1 MPGNPEPSASPSPSP
16 SPAHAVSGEDVAA
29 KILVFCSF
37 VAPEQ
42 LSATRHAIRRYAE
55 AGGRPAVLL
64 QRFAEGCP
72 RWDWGATAAPPAMP
86 DAAEEAGA
94 PSREPSELFQ
104 ELLRAGEQ
112 RAVFPGDRA
121 SAAAQVA
128 AGVHAGAA
136 ANPAPPSAA
145 AESTSLLLHPQP
157 SVGGSGVGGGGGGGG
172 SSVGGSGKR
181 ARFTDVE
188 GGSAATPALSQGS
201 GAAEATGLP
210 VAAFSFADVAKLKL
224 DGGGS
229 GRGGGAVVAE
239 FGELQA
245 SEGATTVYYGD
256 ASFRQDEAAE
266 ARTDAYEW
274 AGEGE
279 GEGVEGLQR
288 TATFHAPQEPLP
300 GMEREMRI
308 SRIIE
313 QAERTRIQQQVQQQE
328 LEQQQMRQ
336 QQQQQQQQQQRERQ
350 QQLQELQREE
360 LQQRQQQQQQ
370 LQEQLQRQQQ
380 EELQQQQ
387 QQQQLQQEAD
397 LQLEQDL
404 SALLGTP
411 DVHTAQPVRLP
422 ADSDAAAADLL
433 PPPPPADVERS
444 ASFASD
450 AGFAPLPSSS
460 GQESEAVVI
469 SDSEDDAADGVAD
482 AFDGRTELA
491 AAGASTPAAA
501 TPFEGD
507 EAFPFPT
514 GPQPAA
520 PIHSSEPQPDAG
532 RRKSQTP
539 LSSTPATPRP
549 AHAQVITMADA
560 DAAFAAAAVST
571 PEVVAKVPAAAR
583 PLSSSSSSKV
593 VQHLHSQLLHKQ
605 RTNWHLLKDRED
617 RLRSEEEHCKQR
629 QQQQQ
634 QRYQHQQQRQQ
645 QQLQQR
651 RSTGNPLLQ
660 RTTTTA
666 TFSAPSVT
674 PALLSP
680 LTRGSVFE
688 EPDDVVAADAFD
700 DDVPPEYPHDAHHTP
715 ATAPPPAAAPAS
727 SVATNAPPA
736 FAYEYEA
743 PLRGSS
749 ADSDSESS
757 ASTCDTTTLVM
768 EIRGLQ
774 SLVDRE
780 ARRGRAL
787 RTSAHASLRATRD
800 GAVGALCATTVGGPA
815 TPPVFAT
822 MAPPPHASGVGGG
835 GVRGALDGGGFGLS
849 GSKQLP
855 PTDDV
860 SLRLPFTPFVP
871 SRLRATPRPPSFP
884 ASPPPMPTPLVF
896 PPGQQHVSLPRSK
909 SYLNL
914 PHTGGD
920 GSAAAAPAPATRGE
934 WAPRPRMKPR
944 TLSPPPPP
952 PPPPAAMTAVSAAG
966 THGMGRRRSSLPCT
980 TSLKSPE
987 LRGDG
992 GGGGGGGG
1000 VRWLDSAGPSQ
1011 TAILTA
1017 LPVSGSGP
1025 GGVGRRASLLLSRPQ
1040 HASRTVSPPRNPPPA
1055 L

>member
-1 MPGNPEPSASPSPSP
+1 MPGNPEPSVSPSPSP

-29 KILVFCSF
+29 RILSFCSF

-55 AGGRPAVLL
+55 AGGRPAALL

-72 RWDWGATAAPPAMP
+72 RWDWAAAAVPPAMP
-86 DAAEEAGA
+86 SAAEEDASA
-94 PSREPSELFQ
+94 ASRTPNDVFEV
-104 ELLRAGEQ
+104 LLRAGAQ

-121 SAAAQVA
+121 SAATAVD
-128 AGVHAGAA
+128 A
-136 ANPAPPSAA
+136 ANPAPP
-145 AESTSLLLHPQP
+145 P
-157 SVGGSGVGGGGGGGG
+157 G
-172 SSVGGSGKR
+172 SSIGGSGKR

-188 GGSAATPALSQGS
+188 GGSTATPAPSQGS
-201 GAAEATGLP
+201 DAAEATGLP
-210 VAAFSFADVAKLKL
+210 VAEFSFADVTKLKL
-224 DGGGS
+224 DGG
-229 GRGGGAVVAE
+229 GGGAVVAE

-245 SEGATTVYYGD
+245 SEGATTVHYGD
-256 ASFRQDEAAE
+256 ASFRQDEAA
-266 ARTDAYEW
+266 AA
-274 AGEGE
+274 EGE
-279 GEGVEGLQR
+279 GEEGLQR

-300 GMEREMRI
+300 GMEKEMRI

-313 QAERTRIQQQVQQQE
+313 QAERTRMQQQMQQQE
-328 LEQQQMRQ
+328 LEQEQQRQ
-336 QQQQQQQQQQRERQ
+336 QQQQQQRQQ
-350 QQLQELQREE
+350 QQLQKQEQLQREE
-360 LQQRQQQQQQ
+360 LLQRQQQQQQQ
-370 LQEQLQRQQQ
+370 LQEQQQRQQQ
-380 EELQQQQ
+380 E
-387 QQQQLQQEAD
+387 QQEQQGQQEQQRQQEED
-397 LQLEQDL
+397 LRLEQDL

-411 DVHTAQPVRLP
+411 DVHTARRAHLP
-422 ADSDAAAADLL
+422 ADSDAATAADPVGPDLL

-469 SDSEDDAADGVAD
+469 SDSEDDETHGVAD
-482 AFDGRTELA
+482 AFDGLT
-491 AAGASTPAAA
+491 AAGGATPAAA
-501 TPFEGD
+501 TPLQGD

-532 RRKSQTP
+532 RRASQTP
-539 LSSTPATPRP
+539 RTSTPATPRP
-549 AHAQVITMADA
+549 AHAQVITMDYA

-571 PEVVAKVPAAAR
+571 PEVAKAPAAPAVPAR
-583 PLSSSSSSKV
+583 PSSSSSSSKV

-605 RTNWHLLKDRED
+605 RTNWHLMKDRED
-617 RLRSEEEHCKQR
+617 RLRRDEEQGKQR
-629 QQQQQ
+629 RQQQQ

-645 QQLQQR
+645 QLLQQR

-660 RTTTTA
+660 RTKTTT

-680 LTRGSVFE
+680 LTRVSVFE
-688 EPDDVVAADAFD
+688 EPEDVVAADAFD
-700 DDVPPEYPHDAHHTP
+700 DDVPPEYSHDVHRTP
-715 ATAPPPAAAPAS
+715 TTAAPPPAS

-736 FAYEYEA
+736 LAYEYDA

-749 ADSDSESS
+749 ADSDSSS

-800 GAVGALCATTVGGPA
+800 GAVGALCASTIGGPA
-815 TPPVFAT
+815 TPPVLAT
-822 MAPPPHASGVGGG
+822 APPPPPHASGVGGG
-835 GVRGALDGGGFGLS
+835 GVSGALDGGGFGLS

-855 PTDDV
+855 RTDDV

-884 ASPPPMPTPLVF
+884 ASQPPPPPPPTAPVVF

-914 PHTGGD
+914 PHTGG
-920 GSAAAAPAPATRGE
+920 GGGGAPAARE
-934 WAPRPRMKPR
+934 WAPQPRMKPR
-944 TLSPPPPP
+944 TLSPAPPPPPP

-966 THGMGRRRSSLPCT
+966 VHGVGRRRSSLPCT

-992 GGGGGGGG
+992 GGGGGSGG
-1000 VRWLDSAGPSQ
+1000 VSWMDAGAGPSQ

-1017 LPVSGSGP
+1017 LPVSGGGP
-1025 GGVGRRASLLLSRPQ
+1025 GQMGGVGGVGRGASLLLSRPQ
-1040 HASRTVSPPRNPPPA
+1040 HASRAVSPPRNPPPA